1 MAVHTL
7 GKLKFKRTEKGFQ
20 FRFGNGKLHTFG
32 LGKKKAADEAD
43 ENEFYEGDYVD
54 PDMNEYA
61 DGEYAQDEYQ
71 DEYESDAYSESYEQ
85 PSQGRYADGYE
96 DDGYGDYDDGYQDE
110 YDDYDDRA
118 DDDGYAGYDDEG
130 EYDEYGEYDDRYS
143 DEDAGGYEDMPYEDE
158 NAVMRFI
165 NDHVWIIY
173 ILLVVLPPLGIF
185 LLIKRGLF
193 EKTIRI
199 VVSAASTALFVLYIF
214 LIIHALIGGAVVKEK
229 TKDPQLV
236 LISPTPTVE
245 AVVTANPDVV
255 PSFNDDQT
263 DTDSKTGLDGILASD
278 PTATPLPGN
287 NVNSTGV
294 TGGDATKVSASDT
307 VFITAAGAYYHKN
320 RTCSNVGDG
329 SVSVVTV
336 AVATQQSKVA
346 CPICY
351 PDQEEYYATANGK
364 YYHSDYSCSGMT
376 SAVIITEEA
385 ALAQGKSA
393 CPVCITKTVN
403 TLSSSGLKYASSG
416 TTDRSGMTV
425 YATSGGKYYH
435 VNSTCSG
442 MKNPSSGSLL
452 QAILAGKEACPTCCA
467 AANTQVWC
475 TKNGNYYHKTQD
487 CSGMSGAAKVTLA
500 EALILGK
507 DKCSKCW
514 ASSASPT
521 SSSGG
526 NTSSSAVL
534 VYGTKNGTYYHT
546 QSNCSGMT
554 NANRYTLA
562 SMLQEGRPP
571 CPKCA
576 SAANT
581 LVFATSGGTYYHAN
595 ATCSGMSGAKSGTLA
610 QALASGY
617 KRCSTC
623 WGSTNDGMTTTSPES
638 SASGTKVYCTQN
650 GKYYHTKRNC
660 SGMSGASYV
669 ELSTAVAAG
678 KTACPTC
685 ASSAAKIVYS
695 TDKGRY
701 YHMTADCSG
710 MSGAEARTLEEA
722 VALGQTACPTCKEN
736 YQNMQNAS
744 TNGETTEETL
754 SSSGRFVSGT
764 SGIKVYATATSK
776 HFHTNSTC
784 SGMTDASQITLET
797 ALNYGKTACSTCASS
812 ANTTVYAVD
821 GGKYYHNS
829 KTCAGTGAVSGTRA
843 EALAYGFEAC
853 PYCVSKTQMVTSS
866 NTYKAGTSGIK
877 VYASVSGKYYHI
889 DQSCAG
895 SSASKITLET
905 ALNYGKAACPSCIAG
920 ASVKVYSSS
929 SDKYYHTSKTCAGD
943 GAVSGE
949 FAKALAL
956 GKKECP
962 VCIGGS
968 EAYEESDIKYSAPA
982 DTKVYIDPDREMLY
996 YHAASKCN
1004 DAGMSNG
1011 VGGNLE
1017 FALEWGYKA
1026 CPFCNPPTSVE

>member
-1 MAVHTL
+1 MAMRTL
-7 GKLKFKRTEKGFQ
+7 GKQKFKRTENGFQ
-20 FRFGNGKLHTFG
+20 FRFGEGKIHSVG
-32 LGKKKAADEAD
+32 IGRKKGAGEVDDA
-43 ENEFYEGDYVD
+43 EFYEGDYID
-54 PDMNEYA
+54 ADMNEY
-61 DGEYAQDEYQ
+61 GEDQYAQDGYAPE
-71 DEYESDAYSESYEQ
+71 DYSE
-85 PSQGRYADGYE
+85 RYE
-96 DDGYGDYDDGYQDE
+96 DEYGDYDDGYRDD
-110 YDDYDDRA
+110 YGDYDDGYDDR
-118 DDDGYAGYDDEG
+118 DYDDGYRDEYAD
-130 EYDEYGEYDDRYS
+130 EDEYGDYDDRYS

-173 ILLVVLPPLGIF
+173 ILLVVLPPLGIY
-185 LLIKRGLF
+185 LLWNRGLF
-193 EKTIRI
+193 EKKIRI
-199 VVSAASTALFVLYIF
+199 GVSVASAALFVFYIC
-214 LIIHALIGGAVVKEK
+214 LIISGLAGGAKEK

-236 LISPTPTVE
+236 LTSPTPTVE

-255 PSFNDDQT
+255 PSFNDDQA
-263 DTDSKTGLDGILASD
+263 DTDDKTEFDNILASD

-287 NVNSTGV
+287 DVGSGDV
-294 TGGDATKVSASDT
+294 TVGDDSKVSTSDT

-336 AVATQQSKVA
+336 AVATQQNKVA
-346 CPICY
+346 CPVCY
-351 PDQEEYYATANGK
+351 PDQEEYYATSGGR

-376 SAVIITEEA
+376 NAVVITEEA
-385 ALAQGKSA
+385 ALEQGKSA

-403 TLSSSGLKYASSG
+403 TLSSSGLKYASSS
-416 TTDRSGMTV
+416 TTDKSGMTV

-452 QAILAGKEACPTCCA
+452 QAILAGKVACPTCCS

-500 EALILGK
+500 EAMILGK

-514 ASSASPT
+514 TSSTSPT

-554 NANRYTLA
+554 SANRYTLA

-581 LVFATSGGTYYHAN
+581 LVFATAGGTYYHAN

-617 KRCSTC
+617 KRCATC
-623 WGSTNDGMTTTSPES
+623 WGSSNDGMNASSGES
-638 SASGTKVYCTQN
+638 GTDGTKVYCTQN
-650 GKYYHTKRNC
+650 GKYYHTKSNC

-669 ELSTAVAAG
+669 DLSTAIAAG
-678 KTACPTC
+678 KTACPNC

-722 VALGQTACPTCKEN
+722 IALGQTACPTCKEN
-736 YQNMQNAS
+736 YQNMQNAQKGDAS
-744 TNGETTEETL
+744 IDETIND
-754 SSSGRFVSGT
+754 SGKFVSGT

-776 HFHTNSTC
+776 HYHTNSTC
-784 SGMTDASQITLET
+784 SGMVDASKITLET

-812 ANTTVYAVD
+812 ANTTVYAVR

-829 KTCAGTGAVSGTRA
+829 KTCAGSGAVSGTRA

-853 PYCVSKTQMVTSS
+853 PYCVSKTQEVTSS

-895 SSASKITLET
+895 SNASKITLET
-905 ALNYGKAACPSCIAG
+905 ALNYGKKACPNCIAG
-920 ASVKVYSSS
+920 ASVKVYSSE
-929 SDKYYHTSKTCAGD
+929 SDKYYHSSKTCAGD

-1004 DAGMSNG
+1004 DAGMSSG